1 VSSNAVLDSRKI
13 ILFKLWFS
21 YCLENTIHLI
31 VTRVLILR
39 LELKFDVK
47 TNFSFKQT
55 SIKLFFVHF
64 MNFIFGLIKYVM
76 NFIIRKL
83 LSIIVVLI
91 VVLEK

>member
-1 VSSNAVLDSRKI
+1 MQYWIQQQI
-13 ILFKLWFS
+13 ILFKLCFS

-31 VTRVLILR
+31 VTQVLILK

-64 MNFIFGLIKYVM
+64 LNFIFELIKIVI

-83 LSIIVVLI
+83 LSIKNNI
-91 VVLEK
+91 EST